1 MGTVSVFHMIRVEEA
16 YVLNTGK
23 YLFITYTQ
31 QNFNI
36 LLIRRGKNGTLFAV
50 DVFRLCWYVTV
61 IQLIAFDEGERLL
74 LESLFPR
81 GIYTVPR
88 VSLWMPYDLTVWTSS
103 WLTGWL
109 PHIASISLF
118 SRQGTGI
125 YFAPRSFTSDETLAS

>member
-1 MGTVSVFHMIRVEEA
+1 MDGALKKTPLYMGTVSVFHMIRVEEA

-23 YLFITYTQ
+23 YLFITYTK

-74 LESLFPR
+74 LESLFPAGFTLYR
-81 GIYTVPR
+81 GYR
-88 VSLWMPYDLTVWTSS
+88 SGCHM
-103 WLTGWL
+103 
-109 PHIASISLF
+109 ISRFGRHL
-118 SRQGTGI
+118 G
-125 YFAPRSFTSDETLAS
+125 